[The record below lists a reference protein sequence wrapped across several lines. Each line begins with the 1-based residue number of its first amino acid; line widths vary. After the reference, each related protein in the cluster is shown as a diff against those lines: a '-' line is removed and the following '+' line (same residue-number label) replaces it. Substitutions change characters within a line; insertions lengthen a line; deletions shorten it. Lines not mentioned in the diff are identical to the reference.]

1 MRTYFPYYFKRI
13 GILFVFIAFVLS
25 FIGNIDDSRRGFYK
39 GWNDSRKGIDYQTIH
54 EKQSDYPKPY
64 FTKEETK
71 PLITGSLILSIMG
84 FTLYLF
90 SKEKIEDEFY
100 QQLRYKSLTQ
110 ALFITWIFTGLVYW
124 LEPEYELDGFYILQ
138 LHLLFFTVIYAYNR
152 KWKFG
157 TE

>member
-13 GILFVFIAFVLS
+13 GILFVFIAFILS
-25 FIGNIDDSRRGFYK
+25 FIGAIDDFNRGWLSADK
-39 GWNDSRKGIDYQTIH
+39 DLPINSIDNPELDSILKYT
-54 EKQSDYPKPY
+54 PY
-64 FTKEETK
+64 FTKEEAK
-71 PLITGSLILSIMG
+71 PWVNGGLILSLLG

-90 SKEKIEDEFY
+90 SKEKVEDEFY

-110 ALFITWIFTGLVYW
+110 ALFFTWIFIGLVYW
-124 LEPEYELDGFYILQ
+124 LGPEYEFEDFYILQ